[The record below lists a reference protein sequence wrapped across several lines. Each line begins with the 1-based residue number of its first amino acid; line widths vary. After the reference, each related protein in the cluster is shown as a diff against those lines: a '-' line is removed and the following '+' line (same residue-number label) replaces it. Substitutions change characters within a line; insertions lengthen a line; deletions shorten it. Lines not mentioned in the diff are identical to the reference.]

1 MILRVAALAFLL
13 FIALAAGAQQPH
25 RIYKIGVLN
34 EAWAA
39 NHPAVEGLKE
49 GLREQGLIE
58 GRDVAY
64 EIRFTKGE
72 SGATTAAAAE
82 LVKAGVDLIFTSNES
97 ATLAAKKATQRI
109 PIVFTLVG
117 DPVAA
122 GIVASL
128 PKPGGNLTGISSLAT
143 ELAAKRLEVL
153 KTLAPGLK
161 RVWFLFYRFDITDSS
176 ALETLRDAARR
187 LKVGLIPRPVNDA
200 ADLAQVIKEQIKPGD
215 AVLAPAVDT
224 LDIPASILEAAG
236 IPSVFTTALW
246 VENGALISYGPDFR
260 AQGVQAAR
268 LVAKILHGTR
278 PQDLPVEGADRI
290 DLAINLNTARQLGIA
305 VPPKILFRANVV
317 QR

>member
-1 MILRVAALAFLL
+1 M
-13 FIALAAGAQQPH
+13 
-25 RIYKIGVLN
+25 
-34 EAWAA
+34 
-39 NHPAVEGLKE
+39 
-49 GLREQGLIE
+49 
-58 GRDVAY
+58 
-64 EIRFTKGE
+64 
-72 SGATTAAAAE
+72 
-82 LVKAGVDLIFTSNES
+82 
-97 ATLAAKKATQRI
+97 
-109 PIVFTLVG
+109 
-117 DPVAA
+117 
-122 GIVASL
+122 
-128 PKPGGNLTGISSLAT
+128 
-143 ELAAKRLEVL
+143 
-153 KTLAPGLK
+153 
-161 RVWFLFYRFDITDSS
+161 
-176 ALETLRDAARR
+176 
-187 LKVGLIPRPVNDA
+187 IPRPVNDA